1 MLFMKKKI
9 DNNLKVSTTGVVLLH
24 VVIVEVQVVIIIINN
39 INCLPLSF
47 IL

>member
-1 MLFMKKKI
+1 MKKMI

-24 VVIVEVQVVIIIINN
+24 VYVVTVEVQVVIIIINN
-39 INCLPLSF
+39 INRLPLSF